1 MPIAIMVSKRGIQ
14 LPHLSKITA
23 AIGLPRLCA
32 MQRKPQFA
40 VQSGAEGISERGWKN
55 REDFA
60 PAKKT
65 RSVRIHQHLGIAP
78 VAQHQ
83 RDVQAKQ
90 TATPSIAEQCSAPAL
105 PSVKGTVRLKKAP
118 KWPVPGGVCDH

>member
-1 MPIAIMVSKRGIQ
+1 
-14 LPHLSKITA
+14 
-23 AIGLPRLCA
+23 
-32 MQRKPQFA
+32 

-60 PAKKT
+60 PVKT
-65 RSVRIHQHLGIAP
+65 DKARQDHQHVGIAP
-78 VAQHQ
+78 VVQHQ
-83 RDVQAKQ
+83 RDVQADQ

-105 PSVKGTVRLKKAP
+105 PSVKGTVRLKKAS